1 MLFIYIFRGI
11 ITSIS
16 KNAKFD
22 KKEKKWEVQDNS
34 KNVISS
40 IEGEFTNHLK
50 FDDKTYWEYKEDVFP
65 PLKRMAFTLPSDSTF
80 REDLIFWMKKDED
93 NAQRFKVKL
102 EEIQRKDRKLRENYM
117 KTKNKK

>member
-1 MLFIYIFRGI
+1 M
-11 ITSIS
+11 
-16 KNAKFD
+16 
-22 KKEKKWEVQDNS
+22 
-34 KNVISS
+34 
-40 IEGEFTNHLK
+40 K
-50 FDDKTYWEYKEDVFP
+50 FDDKSYWEYKEDVFP

-93 NAQRFKVKL
+93 NAQKFKVKL

>member
-22 KKEKKWEVQDNS
+22 KKEKKWEVQDSS

-117 KTKNKK
+117 KTKKKK